1 MIEDKPLLNLSS
13 YITEEPELDA
23 DEQELESNL
32 VEGVF
37 EWRKTD
43 LLQNLSK
50 PNFKLIWL
58 TLKDEILTLGFRKQQ
73 LFIEQVLDVISDVY
87 DFTFPI
93 NIDFVN
99 NEDLQQFYSFLEFL
113 EFDNVHILTEVWKFL
128 RWQLLETD
136 ITAYCKTNQEKVLF
150 EIHEYLETH
159 PQPRLIDIFLRS
171 YYRILEW
178 FVEQTNRNKPLIFLD
193 LLVVKHPE
201 IFRKENLK

>member
-1 MIEDKPLLNLSS
+1 MLEDKPLLNLSS
-13 YITEEPELDA
+13 HITEEPELDA

-43 LLQNLSK
+43 LLQNLSN
-50 PNFKLIWL
+50 PDFKLIWL

-73 LFIEQVLDVISDVY
+73 LFAEQVLDAIVDIY

-93 NIDFVN
+93 KIDFVN

-113 EFDNVHILTEVWKFL
+113 EFDNVSMLTEVWKFL

-136 ITAYCKTNQEKVLF
+136 ITTYCKTNQEKVLF

-178 FVEQTNRNKPLIFLD
+178 FIEQTNRNKPLIFLE
-193 LLVVKHPE
+193 LLLAKHSKSSERRIVK
-201 IFRKENLK
+201 

>member
-1 MIEDKPLLNLSS
+1 MLEDKPLLNLSG

-37 EWRKTD
+37 EWRKAD

-50 PNFKLIWL
+50 PDFKSIWL
-58 TLKDEILTLGFRKQQ
+58 TLKDEILALDFQKQQ
-73 LFIEQVLDVISDVY
+73 LFAEQVLDAIANVY

-93 NIDFVN
+93 NIDFVSK
-99 NEDLQQFYSFLEFL
+99 EDLQQFYSFLEFL
-113 EFDNVHILTEVWKFL
+113 EFDNVPMLTEVWRFL

-136 ITAYCKTNQEKVLF
+136 IASYCKTNKEKVLS
-150 EIHEYLETH
+150 EIHEYLQIH
-159 PQPRLIDIFLRS
+159 PQPKLIDIFLRS

-178 FVEQTNRNKPLIFLD
+178 FTEQTNRNRPLIFLE
-193 LLVVKHPE
+193 LLSVQHSK
-201 IFRKENLK
+201 I